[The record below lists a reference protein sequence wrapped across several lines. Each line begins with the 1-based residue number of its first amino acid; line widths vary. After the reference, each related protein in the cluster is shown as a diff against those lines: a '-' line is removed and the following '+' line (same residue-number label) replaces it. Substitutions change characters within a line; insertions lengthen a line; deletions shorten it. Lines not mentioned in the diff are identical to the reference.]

1 MKKKKRGIVSPPIA
15 FCRRFF
21 RKVYRLEP
29 TGGSSTFRPAFT
41 MGLGPAPCFRGS
53 QDPPTLSVCV
63 FLQHGLAVCQVG
75 DESVPQSYQGLC
87 ARGVCDDLIAWLNLP
102 APLAPLVCCQ
112 GSQASHHRRSVGVPS
127 AVPVTDP
134 CLPDPSIPRSGQTR
148 SAGH

>member
-1 MKKKKRGIVSPPIA
+1 MKKRGRGYCKPPNG
-15 FCRRFF
+15 FLPLFF
-21 RKVYRLEP
+21 RKAYRLEP
-29 TGGSSTFRPAFT
+29 TGGPNPFRPVST
-41 MGLGPAPCFRGS
+41 MGPGPAPCFRGS
-53 QDPPTLSVCV
+53 QDPPTLSACV

-87 ARGVCDDLIAWLNLP
+87 ARGVCDDLIAQLSLP
-102 APLAPLVCCQ
+102 APLAPLACCQ

-134 CLPDPSIPRSGQTR
+134 CPPDPGTPRSGQTR